1 MKNGIWMSVVGLI
14 AVAGIS
20 VGVMNLGSPA
30 IAQNMSDGV
39 KQEAPKEKPK
49 AGGIKPG
56 DMAPDFSLTDTEG
69 KTYRLADVLKAD
81 GTKAVVIEWFNPEC
95 PFVVKHHSK
104 NPTFANLHKEFSGK
118 GVTFMAINSGAPGK
132 QGHGKELNQK
142 MRTEWKIQ
150 YPVLIDEDGKVGRAY
165 GARTTPH
172 MFIVTPDG
180 KVAYAGAIDNNRSAD
195 KAGDVNYVSKALNE
209 VLAGQTVSEA
219 STNPYGCS
227 VKYGK

>member
-20 VGVMNLGSPA
+20 VGVMNMGSSA

-39 KQEAPKEKPK
+39 KQEAPKDKPK

-56 DMAPDFSLTDTEG
+56 DMAPDFTLTDTEG

-104 NPTFANLHKEFSGK
+104 NPTFANLNKEFSGK

-142 MRTEWKIQ
+142 MRGEWKIQ

-165 GARTTPH
+165 GAKTTPH
-172 MFIVTPDG
+172 MFVVTPDG
-180 KVAYAGAIDNNRSAD
+180 KVAYAGSIDNNRSAD